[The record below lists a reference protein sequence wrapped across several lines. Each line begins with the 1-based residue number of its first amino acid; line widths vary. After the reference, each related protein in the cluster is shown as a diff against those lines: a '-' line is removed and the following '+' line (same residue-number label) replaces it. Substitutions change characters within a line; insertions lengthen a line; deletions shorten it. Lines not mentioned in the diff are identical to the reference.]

1 MVFVEISSKI
11 KYIMFKERSSLPF
24 PKEFLLPPE
33 IEVIDMGKRTLLRQI
48 KKRDG
53 SVVSFDRQKIERA
66 IERAA
71 YEVLQD
77 EPRSIKVGSS
87 VTDRVIREAAAF
99 FKDKIPTVEA
109 IQDIVET
116 ALMEEGYSH
125 IAKAYIL
132 YREKRSEV
140 RLAKSA
146 LGLKDDLKL
155 QLNTVE
161 VLRRRYLLKD
171 DDRNIIET
179 PSELFRRVA
188 SHIAQGERD
197 FKSHVTP
204 EEAEERFYH
213 MMRNLEFM
221 PNSPTLMNAGTS
233 LGQLSACFVIPVE
246 DSIGGIFEALR
257 DMARVHQTGGGT
269 GFSFSRLRPQGDLVA
284 STKGEASGPVS
295 FMEIFDKATGVIVQG
310 GRRRGANMGILR
322 CDHPD
327 ILEFVEAKL
336 EKDRLSNFNVSVGA
350 TDKFMEA
357 VIRDRPYDLINPRT
371 GKKTGSAK
379 ARSIFDLIVNAA
391 WHTGDPG
398 LIFLDEINRR
408 NPTPRVG
415 EIEATNPCG
424 ELPLLPYESCN
435 LGSINLGKMIK
446 GNGVDW
452 ERLKERIVWGIRF
465 LDDVIEVNKF
475 ALPQVR
481 EITFANRK
489 IGLGVMGFADMLI
502 RLGIP
507 YNSVNAVDF
516 AERLMG
522 FVHRQSLR
530 TSQSLATERGV
541 FPNYGKS
548 IYAKKGLRVRN
559 ATVNT
564 IAPTG
569 TISIIAGCSSGIE
582 PLFAVS
588 FVRNVLSGTKLF
600 EVSPYFEEIARA
612 KGFYSKERIA
622 EIAQSGSLQK
632 INGIP
637 GAVKRMFL
645 TAFDV
650 TPREHVQIQAA
661 FQKHTDNSVSKTIN
675 LPADATVDDV
685 RKIYLLA
692 YKLKCKGITVY
703 RYGSKKDQV
712 LSFGYEKT
720 VEEAGVSGP
729 VFADSEYSGGCA
741 TGACPF

>member
-1 MVFVEISSKI
+1 MVKPI
-11 KYIMFKERSSLPF
+11 LPRR
-24 PKEFLLPPE
+24 
-33 IEVIDMGKRTLLRQI
+33 IR
-48 KKRDG
+48 KRDG
-53 SVVSFDRQKIERA
+53 SLVSFDRKKIVRA

-77 EPRSIKVGSS
+77 EGKSKKIASATAEVVVQKVLS
-87 VTDRVIREAAAF
+87 AF
-99 FKDKIPTVEA
+99 KSKIPTVEA
-109 IQDIVET
+109 VQDAAEA
-116 ALMEEGYSH
+116 ALMEEGYNH

-132 YREKRSEV
+132 YRERRSEV

-155 QLNTVE
+155 PLNTLE

-171 DDRNIIET
+171 DNRNIIET
-179 PSELFRRVA
+179 PGELFRRVA
-188 SHIAQGERD
+188 SCVAQGEKG
-197 FKSHVTP
+197 FKSAVTA
-204 EEAEERFYH
+204 EKAEERFYQ

-221 PNSPTLMNAGTS
+221 PNSPTLMNAGTL

-246 DSIGGIFEALR
+246 DSVEGIFKALM
-257 DMARVHQTGGGT
+257 DMARIHQTGGGT
-269 GFSFSRLRPQGDLVA
+269 GFSFSRLRPRGDLVA

-336 EKDRLSNFNVSVGA
+336 EGDRLSNFNISVGV
-350 TDKFMEA
+350 TDRFMNA
-357 VIRDRPYDLINPRT
+357 VIRGQPYDLINPRT
-371 GKKTGSAK
+371 GKRTGTANAQSV
-379 ARSIFDLIVNAA
+379 FDLIVNAA

-408 NPTPRVG
+408 NPTPLVG

-435 LGSINLGKMIK
+435 LASINLEKMTK

-452 ERLKERIVWGIRF
+452 EKLKECIAWGVRF

-475 ALPQVR
+475 PLPQIR
-481 EITFANRK
+481 KITFANRK
-489 IGLGVMGFADMLI
+489 IGLGVMGFADLLI
-502 RLGIP
+502 RLGVP
-507 YNSVNAVDF
+507 YHSPKAFEF
-516 AERLMG
+516 AERLMR
-522 FVHRQSLR
+522 FIRKESLKA
-530 TSQSLATERGV
+530 SQSLAEERGV
-541 FPNYGKS
+541 FPNYEKS
-548 IYAKKGLRVRN
+548 VYVKRGLRVHN

-582 PLFAVS
+582 PLFAIS

-600 EVSPYFEEIARA
+600 EVNPYFEEMARA
-612 KGFYSKERIA
+612 RGFYAKELIA
-622 EIAQSGSLQK
+622 EIAQFGSLRK
-632 INGIP
+632 IETIP
-637 GAVKRMFL
+637 ADIKRIFL

-650 TPREHVQIQAA
+650 TPREHVRIQAA
-661 FQKHTDNSVSKTIN
+661 FQKYTDNSVSKTIN
-675 LPADATVDDV
+675 LPADATIDDI
-685 RKIYLLA
+685 RKIYLFA
-692 YKLKCKGITVY
+692 YTLGCKGITAY

-712 LSFGYEKT
+712 LSFGYKEKQI
-720 VEEAGVSGP
+720 GGGGP

-741 TGACPF
+741 TGVCSF

>member
-1 MVFVEISSKI
+1 M
-11 KYIMFKERSSLPF
+11 L
-24 PKEFLLPPE
+24 
-33 IEVIDMGKRTLLRQI
+33 
-48 KKRDG
+48 
-53 SVVSFDRQKIERA
+53 FDPRKIERA
-66 IERAA
+66 IQRAA

-77 EPRSIKVGSS
+77 RRRSTRIGSCVTES
-87 VTDRVIREAAAF
+87 VIDKIASAF
-99 FKDKIPTVEA
+99 KKRIPTVEA
-109 IQDIVET
+109 VQDIVEA

-125 IAKAYIL
+125 IAKSYIL
-132 YREKRSEV
+132 YRERRSEI

-155 QLNTVE
+155 SLNTVE

-171 DDRNIIET
+171 EDRNVVET

-188 SHIAQGERD
+188 GHVAQGEKN
-197 FKSHVTP
+197 FKSHVTA

-213 MMRNLEFM
+213 MMRRLEFM

-246 DSIGGIFEALR
+246 DSIEGIFQALR
-257 DMARVHQTGGGT
+257 DMARIHQTGGGT

-327 ILEFVEAKL
+327 ILDFVEAKL
-336 EKDRLSNFNVSVGA
+336 DKDRFSNFNLSVGA
-350 TDKFMEA
+350 TNKFMEA

-371 GKKTGSAK
+371 GKKTGSGE
-379 ARSIFDLIVNAA
+379 ARSVFDLIANAA

-408 NPTPRVG
+408 NPTPIVG
-415 EIEATNPCG
+415 KIEATNPCG

-435 LGSINLGKMIK
+435 LASMNLAKMVK
-446 GNGVDW
+446 GGEVDW
-452 ERLKERIVWGIRF
+452 KKLREQIAWGIRF

-475 ALPQVR
+475 PLPRIR
-481 EITFANRK
+481 EMTFANRK
-489 IGLGVMGFADMLI
+489 IGLGVMGFADLLI

-507 YNSVNAVDF
+507 YDSAEAFRF
-516 AERLMG
+516 AERLMR
-522 FVHRQSLR
+522 FIRKESLNA
-530 TSQSLATERGV
+530 SQSLARERGV
-541 FPNYGKS
+541 FPNYEKS
-548 IYAKKGLRVRN
+548 IYTKMGLRVRN

-582 PLFAVS
+582 PLFAIS

-600 EVSPYFEEIARA
+600 EVDTHFEEVARA
-612 KGFYSKERIA
+612 RGFYSKEQIA
-622 EIAQSGSLQK
+622 EIAHVGSLQK
-632 INGIP
+632 IKGIP
-637 GAVKRMFL
+637 EDVKRTFV

-650 TPREHVQIQAA
+650 TPREHLQIQAA
-661 FQKHTDNSVSKTIN
+661 FQKYTDNSVSKTIN
-675 LPADATVDDV
+675 LPAHATMEDV

-692 YKLKCKGITVY
+692 HKFMCKGITIY

-712 LSFGYEKT
+712 LSFGSPK
-720 VEEAGVSGP
+720 EEPSEVRGP

-741 TGACPF
+741 TAACIF

>member
-1 MVFVEISSKI
+1 MAK
-11 KYIMFKERSSLPF
+11 MTLP
-24 PKEFLLPPE
+24 
-33 IEVIDMGKRTLLRQI
+33 RQI

-53 SVVSFDRQKIERA
+53 SVVSFDRRKIERA
-66 IERAA
+66 IQRAA
-71 YEVLQD
+71 YEVLRN
-77 EPRSIKVGSS
+77 EAGSIKIGAS
-87 VTDRVIREAAAF
+87 VTDVVIQRATPAF
-99 FKDKIPTVEA
+99 KNKIPTVEA
-109 IQDIVET
+109 IQDIVEA

-140 RLAKSA
+140 RLVKSA

-155 QLNTVE
+155 PLNTLE

-171 DDRNIIET
+171 DDRNVVET

-188 SHIAQGERD
+188 AHVAHGERN
-197 FKSHVTP
+197 FKSRVSA
-204 EEAEERFYH
+204 ENAEERFYH
-213 MMRNLEFM
+213 MMRSLEFM
-221 PNSPTLMNAGTS
+221 PNSPTLMNAATS

-246 DSIGGIFEALR
+246 DSIGGIFEALK
-257 DMARVHQTGGGT
+257 DMARIHQTGGGT
-269 GFSFSRLRPQGDLVA
+269 GFSFSRLRPQRDIVA
-284 STKGEASGPVS
+284 STKGEASGPIS
-295 FMEIFDKATGVIVQG
+295 FMAIFDKATGVILQG

-327 ILEFVEAKL
+327 ILGFVESKL
-336 EKDRLSNFNVSVGA
+336 EKDRFSNFNISVGA
-350 TDKFMEA
+350 TNKFMEA
-357 VIRDRPYDLINPRT
+357 VVHDKSYDLVNPRT
-371 GKKTGSAK
+371 GKKTGHAR

-398 LIFLDEINRR
+398 LIFLDEINRK
-408 NPTPRVG
+408 NPTPMAG

-435 LGSINLGKMIK
+435 LASINLEKMI
-446 GNGVDW
+446 GRNGVDW
-452 ERLKERIVWGIRF
+452 ERLRDRVTWGIRF

-475 ALPQVR
+475 PLPQIR

-489 IGLGVMGFADMLI
+489 VGLGVMGFADLLI

-507 YNSVNAVDF
+507 YGSPEAVDF
-516 AERLMG
+516 AERLMR
-522 FVHRQSLR
+522 FIHKESLKA
-530 TSQSLATERGV
+530 SQSLAAERRV

-548 IYAKKGLRVRN
+548 IYRKKGLRVRN
-559 ATVNT
+559 AAVNT

-582 PLFAVS
+582 PLFAIS

-600 EVSPYFEEIARA
+600 EVNPYFEEMAKAR
-612 KGFYSKERIA
+612 GFYSRELIA

-632 INGIP
+632 IKGIP
-637 GAVKRMFL
+637 GDIKRTFV

-650 TPREHVQIQAA
+650 TPQQHVQIQAA
-661 FQKHTDNSVSKTIN
+661 FQKYTDNSVSKTIN

-692 YKLKCKGITVY
+692 YKLKCKGITIY
-703 RYGSKKDQV
+703 RYGSKQDQV
-712 LSFGYEKT
+712 LSFGYKKS
-720 VEEAGVSGP
+720 EELADVSGP
-729 VFADSEYSGGCA
+729 VSVDSEYSGGCA

>member
-1 MVFVEISSKI
+1 VDRIRGKVVDGFSKSRISNIS
-11 KYIMFKERSSLPF
+11 
-24 PKEFLLPPE
+24 PK
-33 IEVIDMGKRTLLRQI
+33 IEVIDMAKKIALLRRI

-53 SVVSFDRQKIERA
+53 SVVPFDRGKIERA
-66 IERAA
+66 IQRAA
-71 YEVLQD
+71 FEVVQE
-77 EPRSIKVGSS
+77 EPRSIKIGSS
-87 VTDRVIREAAAF
+87 VTDLVIQKLASF
-99 FKDKIPTVEA
+99 FKNKIPSVEA
-109 IQDIVET
+109 IQDIVEAT
-116 ALMEEGYSH
+116 LMEEGYSH
-125 IAKAYIL
+125 VAKAYIL

-155 QLNTVE
+155 PLNTME

-171 DDRNIIET
+171 DARNVIET

-188 SHIAQGERD
+188 SHVAQGERN
-197 FKSHVTP
+197 FKSRVTP
-204 EEAEERFYH
+204 EEAEEHFYH

-246 DSIGGIFEALR
+246 DSIGGIFEALK
-257 DMARVHQTGGGT
+257 DMARIHQTGGGT

-322 CDHPD
+322 CDHPSIID
-327 ILEFVEAKL
+327 FVEAKL
-336 EKDRLSNFNVSVGA
+336 DKDRLSNFNISAGV

-357 VIRDRPYDLINPRT
+357 VIRDKPYTLINPRT
-371 GKKTGSAK
+371 SRKTGSAK
-379 ARSIFDLIVNAA
+379 ARAVFDLIVNAA

-408 NPTPRVG
+408 NPTPMVG

-435 LGSINLGKMIK
+435 LASINLDKMV
-446 GNGVDW
+446 NGRQEVDW
-452 ERLKERIVWGIRF
+452 KKLKEQIMWGIRF

-475 ALPQVR
+475 PLPQIR
-481 EITFANRK
+481 DITFANRK

-507 YNSVNAVDF
+507 YNSVEAIHF
-516 AERLMG
+516 AEQLMR
-522 FVHRQSLR
+522 FIYRESLK
-530 TSQSLATERGV
+530 TSQILAAERGV
-541 FPNYGKS
+541 FPNYKKS
-548 IYAKKGLRVRN
+548 LYAKKDLQIRN

-564 IAPTG
+564 VAPTG

-582 PLFAVS
+582 PLFAIS
-588 FVRNVLSGTKLF
+588 FVRNVLSGTNLF
-600 EVSPYFEEIARA
+600 EVNSHFEQMARA
-612 KGFYSKERIA
+612 RGFYSKELIA
-622 EIAQSGSLQK
+622 EIAQAGSLKK
-632 INGIP
+632 IKEIP
-637 GAVKRMFL
+637 IDVKRTFV

-650 TPREHVQIQAA
+650 TPKQHVQIQGA
-661 FQKHTDNSVSKTIN
+661 FQKYTDNSVSKTIN

-692 YKLKCKGITVY
+692 YKLKCKGITIY
-703 RYGSKKDQV
+703 RYGSRKDQV
-712 LSFGYEKT
+712 LSFGYRKLEEH
-720 VEEAGVSGP
+720 VEVKGP
-729 VFADSEYSGGCA
+729 VSAYSEYSGGCA
-741 TGACPF
+741 TGFCPF

>member
-1 MVFVEISSKI
+1 MA
-11 KYIMFKERSSLPF
+11 
-24 PKEFLLPPE
+24 
-33 IEVIDMGKRTLLRQI
+33 KRTLPRQI

-53 SVVSFDRQKIERA
+53 SIVPFYRQKIERA

-77 EPRSIKVGSS
+77 ESKSARISS
-87 VTDRVIREAAAF
+87 AVTDAVIQKIVSV
-99 FKDKIPTVEA
+99 FKNKTPTVEA
-109 IQDIVET
+109 VQDTVEA
-116 ALMEEGYSH
+116 ALMEEGYNH

-132 YREKRSEV
+132 YRERRSEV

-155 QLNTVE
+155 PLNTVE
-161 VLRRRYLLKD
+161 VLRRRYLLKG
-171 DDRNIIET
+171 DDRKLIET

-188 SHIAQGERD
+188 SHIAQGERN
-197 FKSHVTP
+197 FRSRVAS

-213 MMRNLEFM
+213 MMRSLEFM

-246 DSIGGIFEALR
+246 DSVEGIFKALK
-257 DMARVHQTGGGT
+257 DMARIHQTGGGT

-327 ILEFVEAKL
+327 ILQFVEAKL
-336 EKDRLSNFNVSVGA
+336 EKDRFSNFNVSVGA
-350 TDKFMEA
+350 TDKFMDA
-357 VIRDRPYDLINPRT
+357 VIRDQPYGLINPRT
-371 GKKTGSAK
+371 GKKIGIAK
-379 ARSIFDLIVNAA
+379 AQSVFDLIVNAA

-408 NPTPRVG
+408 NPTPIVG

-435 LGSINLGKMIK
+435 LASINVGKMVK

-452 ERLKERIVWGIRF
+452 ERLKEFIAWGVRF

-475 ALPQVR
+475 PLPQIR
-481 EITFANRK
+481 KITFANRK
-489 IGLGVMGFADMLI
+489 IGLGVMGFADTLI

-507 YNSVNAVDF
+507 YNSPRAVDF
-516 AERLMG
+516 AEGLMR
-522 FVHRQSLR
+522 FVHRESLKA
-530 TSQSLATERGV
+530 SQSLAAERGV
-541 FPNYGKS
+541 FPNYERS
-548 IYAKKGLRVRN
+548 VYAKKGLQVRN

-582 PLFAVS
+582 PLFAIS
-588 FVRNVLSGTKLF
+588 FVRNVLSGTELF
-600 EVSPYFEEIARA
+600 EVNPHFEELARA
-612 KGFYSKERIA
+612 RGFYSRELIA

-632 INGIP
+632 IKGIP
-637 GAVKRMFL
+637 GDIKKIFL
-645 TAFDV
+645 TAFDMS
-650 TPREHVQIQAA
+650 PLEHVRIQAA
-661 FQKHTDNSVSKTIN
+661 FQKYTDNSVSKTIN

-685 RKIYLLA
+685 RKVYLLA
-692 YKLKCKGITVY
+692 YKLKCKGITIY
-703 RYGSKKDQV
+703 RYGSKKEQV
-712 LSFGYEKT
+712 LSFGYRKT
-720 VEEAGVSGP
+720 EAEVSGP

-741 TGACPF
+741 TGVCPF